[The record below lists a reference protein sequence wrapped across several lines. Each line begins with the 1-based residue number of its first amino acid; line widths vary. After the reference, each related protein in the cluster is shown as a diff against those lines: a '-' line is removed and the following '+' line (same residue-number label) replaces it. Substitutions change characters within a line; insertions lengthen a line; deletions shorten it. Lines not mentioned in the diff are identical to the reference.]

1 MRLAVKLGAV
11 GLVATLGGM
20 MLVAAITG
28 SDGTEPG
35 GPCAGTT
42 IGTTSPAAV
51 ADVSVPTPTS
61 TPPAVA
67 AHLSVPATSPRVA
80 PADYELPLAE
90 PPAAGDSGGFDPSTV
105 TVTPRPGGTY
115 AGVPISADQMRMAQ
129 IIVAVAKG
137 MGLTERA
144 ARIGLATAMQESTLN
159 ATAELE
165 KFVGLFQ
172 QSPPADGIYIA
183 YPRTDPAGASWM
195 FFDQLR
201 KRVPG
206 YQTDPRTDYEIS
218 DVVQESGQPAN
229 VQQWEPMATALAAEL
244 WSGTEAQAAGAAAG
258 AAQPI
263 AMTGA
268 TAAQQCAAAP
278 AQAAGLQRPG
288 GKTAAWDP
296 GNIISDAVFYDTAA
310 MTAAQIDDFITTIN
324 TPKCP
329 GENPWCLRN
338 LRVSYPAKS
347 WSDGYCQPI
356 PAATDVTAGE
366 AIAAASTACGINP
379 RVMLVKLETESR
391 GLDRSD
397 ASASSYTAAWGW
409 NCPDAADGS
418 AACSGKP
425 ENSGFANQ
433 LQGMAHTWA
442 RLKVEVPQGKWN
454 YGVGTFNILWNTEN
468 TGCGSAPVAI
478 KNVATASLY
487 VYTPYQPNAASLAGY
502 PGEGDACSSY
512 GNRNFFKLFQKYFG
526 DTGGGIAATTPAA
539 AGGGQPVSVSDGG
552 APLGP
557 VTVTVAGAVVTIPSG
572 LPDVPAEM
580 QGQQVTAPT
589 AEVAAGIA
597 AGMTWIGTPYSW
609 GGGGGSGPTKGICG
623 PNGAENDC
631 NIIGF
636 DCSGLTRYVGARWG
650 AGLPQLSGGQRDP
663 GHGVDW
669 SQAKPGDVVGYDG
682 HVTIYIGTFAGVR
695 MQLEAPQSGDMVR
708 ISRVRSDADPSVYRY
723 WGSAT
728 SNV

>member
-1 MRLAVKLGAV
+1 MKLAVKLTTA
-11 GLVATLGGM
+11 GLVAAMGA
-20 MLVAAITG
+20 LVLLAAVTG
-28 SDGTEPG
+28 TDGTETG

-42 IGTTSPAAV
+42 IGTSQPATV
-51 ADVSVPTPTS
+51 TDVSVPSPTAV
-61 TPPAVA
+61 PPTVSADLA
-67 AHLSVPATSPRVA
+67 LPASTSPRVA
-80 PADYELPLAE
+80 NAGYQQPLAE
-90 PPAAGDSGGFDPSTV
+90 PPPAGDSNSFDPSAV
-105 TVTPRPGGTY
+105 TVSARPGGTF
-115 AGVPISADQMRMAQ
+115 AGVTISADQMRMAQ

-159 ATAELE
+159 PNAQLE

-172 QSPPADGIYIA
+172 QSPPADGIYIV

-201 KRVPG
+201 QRVPG
-206 YQTDPRTDYEIS
+206 YDTDPRADYEIS

-229 VQQWEPMATALAAEL
+229 VEKWQAMATALATEL
-244 WSGTEAQAAGAAAG
+244 WSTTGPAAATG
-258 AAQPI
+258 AAQPV
-263 AMTGA
+263 ALAGA
-268 TAAQQCAAAP
+268 TAAQQCAA
-278 AQAAGLQRPG
+278 QTAGLNRPG
-288 GKTAAWDP
+288 GATAAWDA
-296 GNIISDAVFYDTAA
+296 GDIISDAVFYNSSA
-310 MTAAQIDDFITTIN
+310 MTATQIDEFIASVN
-324 TPKCP
+324 TAKCG

-338 LRVSYPAKS
+338 LRVSYPAKRWPDDS
-347 WSDGYCQPI
+347 YCRPI
-356 PAATDVTAGE
+356 PAATNITAGE
-366 AIAAASTACGINP
+366 AIAAASAACGVNP
-379 RVMLVKLETESR
+379 QVMLVKLETESR

-442 RLKVEVPQGKWN
+442 RLKAEVPQGKWN
-454 YGVGTFNILWNTEN
+454 YGVGTFDILWNTEN
-468 TGCGSAPVAI
+468 TGCGSAPVTI

-487 VYTPYQPNAASLAGY
+487 VYTPYQPNAASLSAY

-512 GNRNFFKLFQKYFG
+512 GNRNFFRLFQKYFG
-526 DTGGGIAATTPAA
+526 DTGGGIPPATSSGT
-539 AGGGQPVSVSDGG
+539 GQPVGVAKGG

-557 VTVTVAGAVVTIPSG
+557 VTVTVAGNIVTIPSG

-580 QGQQVTAPT
+580 QGQQVVAPT
-589 AEVAAGIA
+589 AQVAAGIA

-609 GGGGGSGPTKGICG
+609 GGGGSSGPTLGICG
-623 PNGAENDC
+623 PDGAENDC
-631 NIIGF
+631 HLIGF

-650 AGLPQLSGGQRDP
+650 ASLPQLSGGQRDP

-669 SQAKPGDVVGYDG
+669 SQAQPGDVVGYDG
-682 HVTIYIGTFAGVR
+682 HVTIYLGTFAGVR

-723 WGSAT
+723 WSGSV